1 MTTFVAQKAT
11 LAAAAP
17 TYNVCTAADKF
28 AAAPGGKY
36 LLHYKN
42 GATPTGILKV
52 TDQVTQIPA
61 GSTAT
66 AGFADL
72 QVTTTMLAT
81 TESVVE
87 IDNASRFIDGQGFV
101 NLVNVTP
108 TTLTVAIIGPL

>member
-1 MTTFVAQKAT
+1 VTTFAAQKAS
-11 LAAAAP
+11 LAAVAP
-17 TYNVCTAADKF
+17 TYNVCTTADKF
-28 AAAPGGKY
+28 PAAPGAKY

-52 TDQVTQIPA
+52 TDTTSVVPA

-72 QVTTTMLAT
+72 QVTTSMLAT
-81 TESVVE
+81 TESIVE
-87 IDNASRFIDGQGFV
+87 IDNASRFLDGQGFV

-108 TTLTVAIIGPL
+108 TTLSVAIIGPL

>member
-1 MTTFVAQKAT
+1 MSTFVAQVAS

-28 AAAPGGKY
+28 AAAPGAKY

-42 GATPTGILKV
+42 AATPTGVLKV
-52 TDQVTQIPA
+52 TDQVTPIPP
-61 GSTAT
+61 GSTAS

-72 QVTTTMLAT
+72 QVTASLLAS
-81 TESVVE
+81 TEAVVE
-87 IDNASRFIDGQGFV
+87 INNSSRFIDGQGFV
-101 NLVNVTP
+101 NLVNGTP

>member
-1 MTTFVAQKAT
+1 MTTFNAQKAS
-11 LAAAAP
+11 LAAVAP
-17 TYNVCTAADKF
+17 TYNVCTVADKF
-28 AAAPGGKY
+28 AAAQGAKY

-52 TDQVTQIPA
+52 TDQTTVIPP
-61 GSTAT
+61 GSTAA

-81 TESVVE
+81 TETMVE
-87 IDNASRFIDGQGFV
+87 IDNASRFMDSTGFI
-101 NLVNVTP
+101 NMVNVTP